1 MAQSL
6 VTSTLQDTSQEA
18 TAATRHLCAGT
29 FLDREFRDL
38 LLGQVRHNAAR
49 RVSPSYGFDL
59 VPVTSQAW
67 RSWWLETTGQAFI
80 LALLVIAIAVDSS
93 AVITAVCA
101 SGIWYLGSLMLRHA
115 PETARLHVK
124 STSAR
129 WLRRSL
135 RVGERERHRELSRL
149 VGVSAGGCTV
159 LIVIGG
165 VSATSRGSLAHGVF
179 AAAVLMLILG
189 GAAAVIGAAH
199 QTALNRTCSAG
210 SLRPA
215 RLGRRLAMIDQQQCC
230 DYVVY
235 RRPSPD
241 DGGPGHVFPGWDREP
256 TRFIGSG
263 TLVHR
268 WLPPLGVQLLR
279 PGEGSMPDRE
289 YPSPPFA
296 SHELVEHLKNT
307 MKQVG
312 DGGDPTRLRGFDV
325 SDRLYIAE
333 TEVGKERGFLQR
345 RCPLAEV
352 NRIIDDPHHTA
363 RHYLEIHVSSGGEV
377 VTTVFL
383 RVTIRGRTLSLDFSA
398 CALTRTPLA
407 FQVLEQYAETGAGA
421 VLRAAARG
429 VGSLPQS
436 LAGLWRL
443 GLAPWVLIR
452 SAWAV
457 KDLTITPR
465 RGLMIG
471 SRLSVREEIAED
483 WDDADLDK
491 ITIYDEMKIV
501 EQRLLKATED
511 FLEARNV
518 DTSIFRR
525 RVFSI
530 INTGV
535 LNMGKLEMNQSA
547 VGPGAQVRFG
557 GTNPEPSDE
566 QQHAPDGATQ

>member
-6 VTSTLQDTSQEA
+6 VTSTLQDTSQAA

-59 VPVTSQAW
+59 VPVASQAW

-80 LALLVIAIAVDSS
+80 LALLVIAIAVDFS
-93 AVITAVCA
+93 AVITAICA

-149 VGVSAGGCTV
+149 LGVSAGGCAV
-159 LIVIGG
+159 LIVIGEF
-165 VSATSRGSLAHGVF
+165 SATSGGSLAHGVF
-179 AAAVLMLILG
+179 AAAVLMLLLEA
-189 GAAAVIGAAH
+189 AAAVIGAAH

-215 RLGRRLAMIDQQQCC
+215 RLGRRLAMIDQQQWC

-241 DGGPGHVFPGWDREP
+241 DGDPGHVFPGWDHEP

-325 SDRLYIAE
+325 RDRLYIAE
-333 TEVGKERGFLQR
+333 TEVGTERGFLQR

-352 NRIIDDPHHTA
+352 SRIIDDPHDTA
-363 RHYLEIHVSSGGEV
+363 RHYLEIRVSSEGEV

-421 VLRAAARG
+421 VLRAAVRG

-457 KDLTITPR
+457 RDRTITPR

-471 SRLSVREEIAED
+471 SRVSVREEIAED

-511 FLEARNV
+511 FLEARKV

>member
-6 VTSTLQDTSQEA
+6 VTPTLQDTSEAA

-29 FLDREFRDL
+29 FLDRKFRDL
-38 LLGQVRHNAAR
+38 VLGQVRHGAAR
-49 RVSPSYGFDL
+49 RVAPSYGFDL
-59 VPVTSQAW
+59 VPVVSQAW
-67 RSWWLETTGQAFI
+67 RSWWLEIAGQALI
-80 LALLVIAIAVDSS
+80 LAVLVIAIAVDIS

-101 SGIWYLGSLMLRHA
+101 SGIWYLGSLMLRHG

-149 VGVSAGGCTV
+149 LGVSAGGCAT

-165 VSATSRGSLAHGVF
+165 VASTSGGSLAHGAF
-179 AAAVLMLILG
+179 AAAVLLLLLG
-189 GAAAVIGAAH
+189 AAAAVIGAAR
-199 QTALNRTCSAG
+199 QAALNRTRSAG

-215 RLGRRLAMIDQQQCC
+215 RLGRRLAMIDEQQWC

-235 RRPSPD
+235 RRPSPE
-241 DGGPGHVFPGWDREP
+241 DGGPGQVFPGWDREP

-307 MKQVG
+307 MRQVG
-312 DGGDPTRLRGFDV
+312 DGADPTRLRGFNV
-325 SDRLYIAE
+325 RDRLYIAE
-333 TEVGKERGFLQR
+333 TEVGTKRGFLQR

-352 NRIIDDPHHTA
+352 NRIIDDPHDTA
-363 RHYLEIHVSSGGEV
+363 RHYLEIRVSSEGEV
-377 VTTVFL
+377 VTTVFV

-407 FQVLEQYAETGAGA
+407 FQVLKQYAETGPGA

-429 VGSLPQS
+429 VGGLPQS

-443 GLAPWVLIR
+443 GAVPWVLVR
-452 SAWAV
+452 SALAV
-457 KDLTITPR
+457 RDRTITPR
-465 RGLMIG
+465 RGRMIG
-471 SRLSVREEIAED
+471 SRLSVREEMAED

-511 FLEARNV
+511 FLDARNV

-535 LNMGKLEMNQSA
+535 LNMGKLEMSQSA
-547 VGPGAQVRFG
+547 VGTGSQVRFG
-557 GTNPEPSDE
+557 GASPDPSDK
-566 QQHAPDGATQ
+566 QQHPPDGATQ

>member
-1 MAQSL
+1 
-6 VTSTLQDTSQEA
+6 
-18 TAATRHLCAGT
+18 
-29 FLDREFRDL
+29 
-38 LLGQVRHNAAR
+38 
-49 RVSPSYGFDL
+49 VSPSYGFDL
-59 VPVTSQAW
+59 VPVVSQAW
-67 RSWWLETTGQAFI
+67 RSWWLESTGQAFI
-80 LALLVIAIAVDSS
+80 LALLVMAIAVDIG

-101 SGIWYLGSLMLRHA
+101 TGIWYLGSLVLRHTL
-115 PETARLHVK
+115 ETARLHVK

-149 VGVSAGGCTV
+149 LGVSAGGCAV

-165 VSATSRGSLAHGVF
+165 VSATSGGSLAHGVF
-179 AAAVLMLILG
+179 AAAVLMLLLG
-189 GAAAVIGAAH
+189 AAAAVIGAAH

-215 RLGRRLAMIDQQQCC
+215 RLGRRLAMIDQQQYC

-279 PGEGSMPDRE
+279 PGEGSIPDRE
-289 YPSPPFA
+289 YPSPPFK

-325 SDRLYIAE
+325 RDRLYIAE
-333 TEVGKERGFLQR
+333 TEVGTERGFLQR
-345 RCPLAEV
+345 RCPLEEV
-352 NRIIDDPHHTA
+352 NRIIDDPHDTA
-363 RHYLEIHVSSGGEV
+363 RHYLEIRVSSGGEV

-398 CALTRTPLA
+398 CALTRTPLT
-407 FQVLEQYAETGAGA
+407 FQVLKQYAETGAGA
-421 VLRAAARG
+421 VLRAAGRG
-429 VGSLPQS
+429 VGGLPQS

-443 GLAPWVLIR
+443 GLVPWVLIR

-457 KDLTITPR
+457 RDRTITPR

-471 SRLSVREEIAED
+471 SRFSVREEIAED

-511 FLEARNV
+511 FLDAKKV

-547 VGPGAQVRFG
+547 VGPGSQVRFG
-557 GTNPEPSDE
+557 GTSPEPSDE

>member
-38 LLGQVRHNAAR
+38 LLGQVRHNAVR

-80 LALLVIAIAVDSS
+80 LALLVIATALDSS

-149 VGVSAGGCTV
+149 VGVSAGGCAV

-189 GAAAVIGAAH
+189 AAAAVIGAAH

-215 RLGRRLAMIDQQQCC
+215 RLGRRLAMIDQQQSC

-363 RHYLEIHVSSGGEV
+363 RHYLEIRVSSGGEV

-429 VGSLPQS
+429 VGGLPQS

-457 KDLTITPR
+457 KDRTITPR

-511 FLEARNV
+511 FLEARKV

-547 VGPGAQVRFG
+547 VGPGAQVRVG
-557 GTNPEPSDE
+557 GTTEPSDE

>member
-6 VTSTLQDTSQEA
+6 VTSTLQDTSRAA

-59 VPVTSQAW
+59 VPVASQAW
-67 RSWWLETTGQAFI
+67 RSWWLETTGQAFL
-80 LALLVIAIAVDSS
+80 LALLVIAIAMDFS
-93 AVITAVCA
+93 AVITAICA

-149 VGVSAGGCTV
+149 LGVSAGGCAV

-165 VSATSRGSLAHGVF
+165 VSATSGGSLAHGVF
-179 AAAVLMLILG
+179 AAAVLMLLLG
-189 GAAAVIGAAH
+189 AAAAVIGAAH

-215 RLGRRLAMIDQQQCC
+215 RLGRRLAMIDQQQSC

-279 PGEGSMPDRE
+279 PGDGSMPDRE

-325 SDRLYIAE
+325 RDRLYIAE
-333 TEVGKERGFLQR
+333 TEVGTERGFLQR

-352 NRIIDDPHHTA
+352 NRIIDDPHDTA
-363 RHYLEIHVSSGGEV
+363 RHYLEIRVSSEGEV

-398 CALTRTPLA
+398 CALTRTPLT
-407 FQVLEQYAETGAGA
+407 FQVLKQYAETGAGA
-421 VLRAAARG
+421 VLRASARG

-443 GLAPWVLIR
+443 GLAPRVLIR

-457 KDLTITPR
+457 RDRTITPR

-511 FLEARNV
+511 FLEARKV

-557 GTNPEPSDE
+557 GTTPEPSDE

>member
-1 MAQSL
+1 MTQSL
-6 VTSTLQDTSQEA
+6 VTSTLQDTGQSA

-59 VPVTSQAW
+59 VPVASQAW
-67 RSWWLETTGQAFI
+67 RSWWLETTGQTCL
-80 LALLVIAIAVDSS
+80 LALLVIAIAVDFS
-93 AVITAVCA
+93 AVITAICA

-115 PETARLHVK
+115 SETARLHVK

-149 VGVSAGGCTV
+149 LGVSAGGCAA

-165 VSATSRGSLAHGVF
+165 VSATSGGSLAHGVF
-179 AAAVLMLILG
+179 AAAVLMLLLG
-189 GAAAVIGAAH
+189 AAAAVIGAAH

-215 RLGRRLAMIDQQQCC
+215 RLGRRLAVIDQQQCC

-279 PGEGSMPDRE
+279 PGEGSIPERE

-307 MKQVG
+307 MRQVG

-325 SDRLYIAE
+325 RDRLYIAE
-333 TEVGKERGFLQR
+333 TEVGTERGFLQR

-352 NRIIDDPHHTA
+352 NRIIDDPHDTA
-363 RHYLEIHVSSGGEV
+363 RHYLEIRVSSEGEV

-398 CALTRTPLA
+398 CALTRTPLTY
-407 FQVLEQYAETGAGA
+407 QVLEQYAETGAGA
-421 VLRAAARG
+421 VLRASARG
-429 VGSLPQS
+429 VGGLPQS

-457 KDLTITPR
+457 KDRTITPR

-511 FLEARNV
+511 FLEARKV

-557 GTNPEPSDE
+557 GTSPDPSDE

>member
-38 LLGQVRHNAAR
+38 LLGQVRHNAVR

-80 LALLVIAIAVDSS
+80 LALLVIATAVDSS

-149 VGVSAGGCTV
+149 VGVSAGGCAV

-189 GAAAVIGAAH
+189 AAAAVIGAAH

-215 RLGRRLAMIDQQQCC
+215 RLGRRLAMIDQQQSC

-363 RHYLEIHVSSGGEV
+363 RHYLEIRVSSGGEV

-429 VGSLPQS
+429 VGGLPQS

-457 KDLTITPR
+457 KDRTITPR

-511 FLEARNV
+511 FLEARKV

-547 VGPGAQVRFG
+547 VGPGAQVRVG
-557 GTNPEPSDE
+557 GTTEPSDE

>member
-6 VTSTLQDTSQEA
+6 VTSTLQDTSQAA

-59 VPVTSQAW
+59 VPVASQAW
-67 RSWWLETTGQAFI
+67 RSWWLETTGQAFL
-80 LALLVIAIAVDSS
+80 LALLVIAIAVDFS
-93 AVITAVCA
+93 AVITAICA

-115 PETARLHVK
+115 SETARLHVK

-149 VGVSAGGCTV
+149 LGVSAGGCAV

-165 VSATSRGSLAHGVF
+165 VSATSGGSLAHGIF
-179 AAAVLMLILG
+179 AAAVLMLLLG
-189 GAAAVIGAAH
+189 AAAAVIGAAR

-215 RLGRRLAMIDQQQCC
+215 RLGRRLAVIDQQQCC

-307 MKQVG
+307 MRQVG

-325 SDRLYIAE
+325 RDRLYIAE
-333 TEVGKERGFLQR
+333 TEVGTKRGFLQR

-352 NRIIDDPHHTA
+352 NRIIDDPHDSA
-363 RHYLEIHVSSGGEV
+363 RHYLEIRVSSEGEV

-398 CALTRTPLA
+398 CALTRTPLT

-457 KDLTITPR
+457 RDRTITPR

-511 FLEARNV
+511 FLEARKV

-547 VGPGAQVRFG
+547 VGTGAQVRFG
-557 GTNPEPSDE
+557 GTTPEPSDE